1 MCQKI
6 NRKLTTD
13 VPQLHPIPV
22 VSPWQ
27 CIEIDFIG
35 PLSPIATDGS
45 KFILTISDYFSKYVE
60 VVPTPD
66 KCSSHVAS
74 LAPIVV
80 HEIWITLCHYF

>member
-27 CIEIDFIG
+27 CIGIEFIG

-45 KFILTISDYFSKYVE
+45 KFILTISDYFSKYVG

-66 KCSSHVAS
+66 KCSSRVAS
-74 LAPIVV
+74 LLYQVGT
-80 HEIWITLCHYF
+80 ITFRHVNFL